1 MTRKPSHLKVATAA
15 DAEPKPEPKNL
26 QEAAEASERDLLVMM
41 REKAAR
47 EIDNGVPPA
56 YLAPIMRQ
64 IRELDREIRLM
75 DEKAQQEAEEDAAAG
90 ERRTWDE
97 EAI

>member
-15 DAEPKPEPKNL
+15 DAEPKPEPTNL
-26 QEAAEASERDLLVMM
+26 QEAAESSERDLLVMM
-41 REKAAR
+41 RAKATK
-47 EIDNGVPPA
+47 EIDTGVPPA

-64 IRELDREIRLM
+64 IRELDREIRLI
-75 DEKAQQEAEEDAAAG
+75 DEKVKQEAEEDAAAG
-90 ERRTWDE
+90 ERRTWDP

>member
-1 MTRKPSHLKVATAA
+1 MPRNASHLKVATTA
-15 DAEPKPEPKNL
+15 DRPEPKNL
-26 QEAAEASERDLLVMM
+26 QEAAESSERALLVMM
-41 REKAAR
+41 RAKATR

-64 IRELDREIRLM
+64 IRDIDREIRLI
-75 DEKAQQEAEEDAAAG
+75 DEKARQEAEEDAAVA
-90 ERRTWDE
+90 ERRTWDP